1 MKKKMFLLILHLF
14 SASEDTESEYESA
27 NEHSFDDV
35 SFNSPQKDFIDIKQ
49 VKVNENSNALG
60 VDSITDVL
68 AGMKIYSTGKKIEK
82 ENNSIALAGEF
93 FLYIKSLSK
102 NFVKL
107 NFTTLNR
114 PFS

>member
-1 MKKKMFLLILHLF
+1 MHLL

-82 ENNSIALAGEF
+82 ENNSIALAGEVP
-93 FLYIKSLSK
+93 K

-107 NFTTLNR
+107 NFTILISPLADDFFFCCCR
-114 PFS
+114 KYEYIK

>member
-93 FLYIKSLSK
+93 FLYIKVCQKIS
-102 NFVKL
+102 
-107 NFTTLNR
+107 
-114 PFS
+114 

>member
-1 MKKKMFLLILHLF
+1 MHLL

-68 AGMKIYSTGKKIEK
+68 AGMKIYSNGKKIEK
-82 ENNSIALAGEF
+82 ENNSIALAGAV
-93 FLYIKSLSK
+93 FLYTNSLSK
-102 NFVKL
+102 NFMKL
-107 NFTTLNR
+107 NFAILIFCCCR
-114 PFS
+114 KYE

>member
-1 MKKKMFLLILHLF
+1 MLHLL

-82 ENNSIALAGEF
+82 ENNSIALAGEVF
-93 FLYIKSLSK
+93 FIHKQSAKKFREIEFHDS
-102 NFVKL
+102 
-107 NFTTLNR
+107 NR